1 MSEPEILVC
10 LHFLGGSA
18 RSWERLARALD
29 DMLTCVPVDLP
40 GFGAAAD
47 RSGYSVAAMADHVT
61 DVIRARTPAR
71 FALVGHSMG
80 AKVALALARRAEDG
94 EPGLAGL
101 TDLVLISGSPPSPE
115 PIPEDRRAKMRA
127 WIDADPETRRREAR
141 SFVRA
146 NVGEDLDPETEERA
160 VDDVLAAAPA
170 AWKAWLDSGS
180 CEDWCRRIGVLR
192 TPALIL
198 AGSEDADLGPAAQ
211 QALMAPH
218 FAHQRRV
225 TVEGVGHL
233 LPMERPETLA
243 DQLRAHLFGAS
254 RERPDAPAQDR
265 LDVPPDYAALIASDR
280 VNGRLRAA
288 FDARAAPDDPA
299 YQPEALDPVELAI
312 LRAVLDRVMP
322 VPHLDLAARLD
333 KRLASGEGDGWRFVA
348 LPPDAEAYRSALR
361 TLDAAA
367 RAARG
372 RPFVALDAAELDGLL
387 TLCERTSLKVPE
399 SLGGRLDADQMR
411 SWFEDLRADAVRL
424 WLGHPAALARIG
436 FSGIGAGGDRPGEI
450 ADGLPGFHAVGLD
463 EPEPWEPRALRT
475 EAAR

>member
-10 LHFLGGSA
+10 LHFLGGST
-18 RSWERLARALD
+18 RSWERLARILD
-29 DMLTCVPVDLP
+29 GTLTCVPVDLP
-40 GFGAAAD
+40 GFGEAAD
-47 RSGYSVAAMADHVT
+47 TPGYSVTAMADHVAG
-61 DVIRARTPAR
+61 VIRARAPAR
-71 FALVGHSMG
+71 FALAGHSMG
-80 AKVALALARRAEDG
+80 AKVALALARRSEDG

-101 TDLVLISGSPPSPE
+101 TGLVLISGSPPSPE

-127 WIDADPETRRREAR
+127 WIDADPDTRRREAQAFIR
-141 SFVRA
+141 E
-146 NVGEDLDPETEERA
+146 NVGDGLDPDTETQA
-160 VDDVLAAAPA
+160 VEDVLAAAPA

-180 CEDWCRRIGVLR
+180 REDWSRRVGVLR

-198 AGSEDADLGPAAQ
+198 AGSEDADLGPDAQ

-218 FAHQRRV
+218 FAHRRRV
-225 TVEGVGHL
+225 TVNGVGHL
-233 LPMERPETLA
+233 LPLERPEVLA
-243 DQLRAHLFGAS
+243 EHLRAHLFGEA
-254 RERPDAPAQDR
+254 RERPVAPAQASP
-265 LDVPPDYAALIASDR
+265 DVPPDYAALIASER

-288 FDARAAPDDPA
+288 LDDRAAPDDPA
-299 YQPEALDPVELAI
+299 YRPETLDPVELAI
-312 LRAVLDRVMP
+312 LRAALGRVMP

-333 KRLASGEGDGWRFVA
+333 RRLASGEGDGWRFVA

-372 RPFVALDAAELDGLL
+372 RPFVALDATEQDGLL
-387 TLCERTSLKVPE
+387 TLCERGELTVPE
-399 SLGGRLDADQMR
+399 SLGVRLDADRMR
-411 SWFEDLRADAVRL
+411 FWFEDLRADAVRL
-424 WLGHPAALARIG
+424 WLGHPAGLARIG

-463 EPEPWEPRALRT
+463 DPETWEPRALRT